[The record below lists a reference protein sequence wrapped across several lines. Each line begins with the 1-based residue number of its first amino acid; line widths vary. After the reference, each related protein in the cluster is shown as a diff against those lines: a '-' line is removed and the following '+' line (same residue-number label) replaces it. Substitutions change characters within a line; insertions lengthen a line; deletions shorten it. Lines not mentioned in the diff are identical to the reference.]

1 MQSSD
6 YLSISGGKVLL
17 DVISK
22 NLLHV
27 EAVFLIDAQA
37 IVIFVRQ
44 GGDVTV
50 LWVESTELVGEGSKE
65 EGGGSL

>member
-17 DVISK
+17 DVISE

-50 LWVESTELVGEGSKE
+50 LWIESAELVGEGGKE